1 MTVSG
6 TSTKE
11 TAPDQGGLASTLDG
25 SPVAVW
31 AQDVDLR
38 YLWIFNPSMGLSA
51 EGMVGKTDHDVL
63 DGPTAERLTTLK
75 RKAMNTGEDVRETV
89 RTLRDGHDETHDL
102 FIKPVMDDRGAA
114 VGVSCVA
121 TRLPDSALTLAD
133 EANHRIKNS
142 LLIAQ
147 TLLRMQRRESGDAA
161 AREALRNAEGQLQS
175 IARFHGKL
183 AAGNAHGW
191 VNIRDYLETTCA
203 DLVETF
209 AEDGRLEVTTEIVDE
224 DVDGQAALKLALIV
238 SELITNAFKHG
249 SGRDR
254 LRVHVAFLD
263 EGDRR
268 RLVVED
274 DGEGLPSEFDPGS
287 DEGIGMRIVRAIAGE
302 LGAPPQIDRRSSGA
316 RFVFD
321 FPDS

>member
-1 MTVSG
+1 MPPSASG
-6 TSTKE
+6 SE
-11 TAPDQGGLASTLDG
+11 LLAGNGGLASTLEG
-25 SPVAVW
+25 SPVVVW

-38 YLWIFNPSMGLSA
+38 YLWVYNPSMGLSA
-51 EGMVGKTDHDVL
+51 EEMIGKTDLDVL
-63 DGPTAERLTTLK
+63 DGPTADRLTALK
-75 RKAMNTGEDVRETV
+75 RKAVDAGEDVRETV
-89 RTLRDGHDETHDL
+89 RIVRDGHDETHDL
-102 FIKPVMDDRGAA
+102 FIKPVMDDGGAA
-114 VGVSCVA
+114 VGISCVS
-121 TRLPDSALTLAD
+121 TQLPDSAMTLAD

-147 TLLRMQRRESGDAA
+147 TLLRMQRRESGNEA

-191 VNIRDYLETTCA
+191 VSIRDYLQTTCA
-203 DLVETF
+203 DLVDTF
-209 AEDGRLEVTTEIVDE
+209 ADDGRLEVTTDIVDE

-249 SGRDR
+249 RSRNP
-254 LRVHVAFLD
+254 LRVHVAFTED
-263 EGDRR
+263 GDRR
-268 RLVVED
+268 CLIVED
-274 DGEGLPSEFDPGS
+274 DGEGLPADFDADS
-287 DEGIGMRIVRAIAGE
+287 DEGIGMRIVRSIAVE
-302 LGAPPQIDRRSSGA
+302 LGAHPQIDRRASGA